1 MHAATGA
8 ATCTRTKF
16 LQEGFELRG
25 VALGEF
31 AVDGNDA
38 PKRLAR
44 KLEAQAP
51 AQFAR
56 WAREVW
62 GVDAKGKDDLMVAL
76 EGIDRL
82 QTFIGEM
89 GLPTSFAEM
98 DSDASD
104 ETLHKVAGTC
114 VLTGG
119 CAEKLVRSEVI
130 QILTECL

>member
-16 LQEGFELRG
+16 LREGFELRG

-44 KLEAQAP
+44 KLGAQAP

-119 CAEKLVRSEVI
+119 CAEKLVRSEVF
-130 QILTECL
+130 QILTECP